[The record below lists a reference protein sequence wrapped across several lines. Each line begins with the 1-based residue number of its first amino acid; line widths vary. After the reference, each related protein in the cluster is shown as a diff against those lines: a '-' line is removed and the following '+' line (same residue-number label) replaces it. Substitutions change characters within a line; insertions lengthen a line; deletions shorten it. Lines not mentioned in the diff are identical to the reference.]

1 MKALMKIRNLL
12 PAIFFLILTFS
23 QGLHSQSLP
32 DSIIF
37 KPEVEREFVEAMK
50 LFRAGKFD
58 TAARVFI
65 RTIRDYPR
73 SHRTT
78 SVYIMGGKA
87 YYESKN
93 YRESIRLL
101 KDLIDLYPQSSYIA
115 DAHYTLG
122 LNYYR
127 MERYEDA
134 ASEFIVVIQMSHEE
148 RLVTR
153 SKKLLEIITESNLT
167 LAELQFF
174 RTDVKSEEMI
184 ALVTVRIAEK
194 ILRAGDFT
202 TAEEMLHKVAVMP
215 PNIKY
220 VADAISLL
228 EQIEKRG
235 GVKIGVALPLM
246 LKDENPATRTLGI
259 EFLQGIQLA
268 VDEYNQTVP
277 VKIALEVRDTERDPS
292 IAARHVA
299 DLCSDENV
307 SAIIGPIISGEV
319 FAAAGIANERGVP
332 LITPTATANGI
343 AAIGPFIF
351 QANPDYE
358 KRGRAAAAFAYSTLG
373 ARKFAVLAPTDAV
386 GKQMADSFIA
396 EIDTLGGE
404 MIDVQWYSAG
414 TTDLRMELMAMRR
427 KALEKFEVPTIDF
440 GGKMKQSELNK
451 FINWGVN
458 QRVLDSLIERRLTAP
473 VTLLF
478 GERGKL
484 IADSLR
490 LSTHLE
496 RMKYDSL
503 GLPVT
508 NIDAIFVPIASSEE
522 IPVVSSQLKFFNI
535 QAQILGTGDWND
547 VNALDQNRQYTDKT
561 MFMVDTYTN
570 FSSET
575 YQIFAAKY
583 QLANNNK
590 PPGTNALFGY
600 DVAKMIIQII
610 SQGKTRRADVA
621 AFLAHIE
628 EFEGLHS
635 KISLSSNRVN
645 AYLTVLQYKNRQIL
659 RIGEIDLTRQ
669 GK

>member
-1 MKALMKIRNLL
+1 M
-12 PAIFFLILTFS
+12 S
-23 QGLHSQSLP
+23 QAQ
-32 DSIIF
+32 
-37 KPEVEREFVEAMK
+37 
-50 LFRAGKFD
+50 
-58 TAARVFI
+58 
-65 RTIRDYPR
+65 
-73 SHRTT
+73 
-78 SVYIMGGKA
+78 
-87 YYESKN
+87 
-93 YRESIRLL
+93 
-101 KDLIDLYPQSSYIA
+101 
-115 DAHYTLG
+115 
-122 LNYYR
+122 
-127 MERYEDA
+127 
-134 ASEFIVVIQMSHEE
+134 

-153 SKKLLEIITESNLT
+153 SKKLLVMITSSNLT
-167 LAELQFF
+167 LAELQ
-174 RTDVKSEEMI
+174 RLRLDAKSEEMI

-202 TAEEMLHKVAVMP
+202 TAGEMLHKVAVMP
-215 PNIKY
+215 PKIKY
-220 VADAISLL
+220 VGEALSLL

-246 LKDENPATRTLGI
+246 LKDENPVTRALGI

-268 VDEYNQTVP
+268 VDEYNQTVS
-277 VKIALEVRDTERDPS
+277 VKIALDVRDTERNPS
-292 IAARHVA
+292 IAARQVA

-351 QANPDYE
+351 QANPDYDI
-358 KRGRAAAAFAYSTLG
+358 RGRAAAAFAYNTLG
-373 ARKFAVLAPTDAV
+373 ARRFAVLAPTDAV

-396 EIDTLGGE
+396 EVDTLNGE

-414 TTDLRMELMAMRR
+414 TNDMRMELTAMRR
-427 KALEKFEVPTIDF
+427 KALERFEVPTIDF
-440 GGKMKQSELNK
+440 GAKMKQSELNK
-451 FINWGVN
+451 FITWGVN
-458 QRVLDSLIERRLTAP
+458 QRILDSLIERRLMAP

-484 IADSLR
+484 IADSLK

-503 GLPVT
+503 EFPVT

-522 IPVVSSQLKFFNI
+522 IPIVSSQLKFFNI
-535 QAQILGTGDWND
+535 QAQVLGTGDWND
-547 VNALDQNRQYTDKT
+547 MTALDQNRQYTDRT
-561 MFMVDTYTN
+561 MFTVDAYTN
-570 FSSET
+570 SSNDIYRT
-575 YQIFAAKY
+575 FVAKY
-583 QLANNNK
+583 RHANNDK

-621 AFLAHIE
+621 AALAHVE

-635 KISLSSNRVN
+635 KISMSLNRVN
-645 AYLTVLQYKNRQIL
+645 ACLTVLQYKNRQVL
-659 RIGEIDLTRQ
+659 RIGEIDLTRR